1 VPLRPG
7 QSTRHHDPI
16 AIPRG
21 PSPLASFAAL
31 GVGLALTALSPS
43 DARACGACYSQTS
56 ESTVVSDHRMALSV
70 SQERTILWDQI
81 RYQGSPSEFAYVVP
95 IRPGS
100 YLEASNEAWFTA
112 LDAATRPIVMQPQ
125 VARGGSSG
133 GRARNVGCGGGAR
146 SVSGCSADTYAADSL
161 GDGADEP
168 AVPPPVEIVNQ
179 EVVGPYESVT
189 LRSRDPLELDAWLSE
204 HGFTVPKASGPVIA
218 DFVAGGFDFIALRL
232 RPGKT
237 VRAMQ
242 PIRIVSPGADA
253 TMPLRMMK
261 IGAGNRLGITLWV
274 LAEGRYRAGRGFTNV
289 AVEPEKISWDFSANR
304 STYQEL
310 SRSAMATDGGRG
322 VLTEY
327 ADRPSFAFTGRTAP
341 QAGMT
346 QNVGVA
352 DAYAAA
358 CSAAS
363 TPVGTWTARPF
374 AQVDR
379 APPDAG
385 ADAAD
390 IDAGDDAAT
399 DIDPSDAGAA
409 GPGQDA
415 GDDDAGAPPDDD
427 AGSEA
432 PLDGGDA
439 DGGMDTKPARPAS
452 CDDLSAALHD
462 LQRGDVW
469 ITRLRMDLPYDV
481 LEQTLR
487 LEAEPTQTRVENI
500 HTARDLRA
508 LSQLSVSRRSA
519 PTSYGTYL
527 LVGLTALV
535 VARILERRRPRG

>member
-1 VPLRPG
+1 MPLRPG
-7 QSTRHHDPI
+7 QSTRRHDPI
-16 AIPRG
+16 AIPRA
-21 PSPLASFAAL
+21 PSQLATFAAL

-56 ESTVVSDHRMALSV
+56 ESTVVSDHRMALSI

-100 YLEASNEAWFTA
+100 YLEASNDAWFTA

-125 VARGGSSG
+125 VAGRGGSG
-133 GRARNVGCGGGAR
+133 GRARNVGCGGAR
-146 SVSGCSADTYAADSL
+146 SVSGCSADTYAAEAS
-161 GDGADEP
+161 GEAADEP
-168 AVPPPVEIVNQ
+168 VAPPPVEIVNQ

-189 LRSRDPLELDAWLSE
+189 LRSRDPLELDAWLTE
-204 HGFTVPKASGPVIA
+204 HGFTVPAASKPVIA
-218 DFVAGGFDFIALRL
+218 DFVAGGLDFIALRL
-232 RPGKT
+232 RPGKS

-289 AVEPEKISWDFSANR
+289 AVEPDKISWDFTSNR

-327 ADRPSFAFTGRTAP
+327 ADRPGFAFTGRAAP

-358 CSAAS
+358 CTAAS
-363 TPVGTWTARPF
+363 TPVQTWTARAFP
-374 AQVDR
+374 QVDR
-379 APPDAG
+379 ASPDGG
-385 ADAAD
+385 ADAAEAEV
-390 IDAGDDAAT
+390 DAGDDAAT
-399 DIDPSDAGAA
+399 DLDPTDAGPEQDAGEDASTQPEGDAGAEADVDGGDSDAGATA
-409 GPGQDA
+409 
-415 GDDDAGAPPDDD
+415 
-427 AGSEA
+427 
-432 PLDGGDA
+432 
-439 DGGMDTKPARPAS
+439 KPARPAS

-462 LQRGDVW
+462 LQQGDVW

-481 LEQTLR
+481 LDETLR
-487 LEAEPTQTRVENI
+487 LEADPTQKRVENI

-508 LSQLSVSRRSA
+508 LSQLSVSRRAA
-519 PTSYGTYL
+519 PESYGTYL
-527 LVGLTALV
+527 LVGATALA
-535 VARILERRRPRG
+535 VARILERRRPRR